1 MTAIFR
7 ILPVIGLM
15 LVAGATVSLRAQDA
29 PGDAPVRREAPDM
42 LGRLHL
48 NPDQLQ
54 QIRQIQR
61 DMKDERA
68 TVGQHLRQS
77 NRALEEALD
86 AEALDERLIEQR
98 IQAVNDAQNA
108 QLRLRIATEM
118 KIRKVLNPDQL
129 ATLREIRLRA
139 GDLIRARQDRL
150 ENRPGPNG
158 LRPQRNGMLPLRR
171 NDSPPPPRP

>member
-7 ILPVIGLM
+7 ILPAIAL
-15 LVAGATVSLRAQDA
+15 LLAAGVTVSSNAQDG
-29 PGDAPVRREAPDM
+29 PPDAPVTREAPDM

-68 TVGQHLRQS
+68 AVGQRLRES

-86 AEALDERLIEQR
+86 ADVLDERVIEQR
-98 IQAVNDAQNA
+98 IQAVSDAQSA

-118 KIRKVLNPDQL
+118 RIRKVLSPDQL

-158 LRPQRNGMLPLRR
+158 LRPQRNGMVPLRR
-171 NDSPPPPRP
+171 NDSPPPARP